1 MTKEPV
7 VDYTVMTTLRRAD
20 SIRSIF
26 FCIFIAIIFPACF
39 DIPAKANDVSALK
52 KKIAVNTLRTRENV
66 RRFSRTEV
74 ETGLT
79 GMLIEALLETG
90 RFLVVERTA
99 LNETMDRY
107 RRSSPG
113 RNESH
118 AAVQAGK
125 TLGAQVILTGTITSF
140 EPSTIGE
147 EYRLRTYDDPLGL
160 GLNLR
165 LGLSNLKAEVE
176 VQLMLIEAATGAVIV
191 TFHSRGRSSSRGVT
205 IDAYQPDMSYGSDL
219 FFKRPIGGATRKA
232 VRKAVSRI
240 VTAMED
246 IPWSARVMEIIGN
259 RTYINAGSLNGV
271 KPGDRFAVF
280 REEVE
285 LTDPET
291 GVLVD
296 VLNSKL
302 GIVTVESVERRY
314 SVATLSEGIMPER
327 SDLVKRHDLR
337 E

>member
-125 TLGAQVILTGTITSF
+125 TLGAQVIL
-140 EPSTIGE
+140 
-147 EYRLRTYDDPLGL
+147 
-160 GLNLR
+160 
-165 LGLSNLKAEVE
+165 
-176 VQLMLIEAATGAVIV
+176 
-191 TFHSRGRSSSRGVT
+191 
-205 IDAYQPDMSYGSDL
+205 
-219 FFKRPIGGATRKA
+219 
-232 VRKAVSRI
+232 
-240 VTAMED
+240 
-246 IPWSARVMEIIGN
+246 
-259 RTYINAGSLNGV
+259 
-271 KPGDRFAVF
+271 
-280 REEVE
+280 
-285 LTDPET
+285 
-291 GVLVD
+291 
-296 VLNSKL
+296 
-302 GIVTVESVERRY
+302 
-314 SVATLSEGIMPER
+314 
-327 SDLVKRHDLR
+327 
-337 E
+337 